1 MNNPTLRFFFPI
13 IMIVIFFIGSLI
25 TYEVTKNAVLT
36 AFISFLAFAFICFL
50 FIFEKISQIK
60 NKNNLINDDNLLN
73 SKDND

>member
-1 MNNPTLRFFFPI
+1 
-13 IMIVIFFIGSLI
+13 MIVIFFIGSLI

-36 AFISFLAFAFICFL
+36 AFISFLSFSFICFL